1 MVWILGPEIGSQHET
16 GSEGKAEIAV
26 DRRWEEVIWA
36 GRWKRRKGE
45 GQRSC
50 GLGGAFS
57 QCSLLS
63 VTLALK
69 KQPTNL
75 GMMECACHPR
85 VEEAEI
91 ETPLG
96 FIGCPP

>member
-1 MVWILGPEIGSQHET
+1 MVWILRLKIRSQHET
-16 GSEGKAEIAV
+16 GGEGKAEIAV
-26 DRRWEEVIWA
+26 DRRWEEVIGA
-36 GRWKRRKGE
+36 GRWKRRQRK

-75 GMMECACHPR
+75 GMMECACNPR
-85 VEEAEI
+85 VEEAEKD
-91 ETPLG
+91 TPLG
-96 FIGCPP
+96 LIGCPP